1 MEYSGMKEIV
11 WGVWKERE
19 NMNADMKWL
28 DNPEVFK
35 VNQLES
41 HSDHCYYLDYSD
53 MKKEKNP
60 LLQSLNGQWEFA
72 YSKNVMERPVD
83 FYKETFDASGF
94 DKIMV
99 PGHIELAGYDKIRY
113 INTMYP
119 WEGKEYH
126 RGAYSMEATGAEE
139 GMFSEAQYNPVG
151 SYIKYFDLDKNMCG
165 KRIHIC
171 FEGVEKAMYLWLN
184 GQFIGYAED
193 SFTPSEFDLTPYVKE
208 KGNVLAVQVHKMSTA
223 AFLEDQDFFRFF
235 GIFRNVTLKAIPDVH
250 LEDVWFKP
258 VLNQDNESGSVSVSM
273 KVSATDSQNVT
284 AGFILKDREE
294 NILVEKSLQLNK
306 ENNHLEGTICVDLE
320 SVKLWD
326 NHNPYLYHAYVE
338 LKAEDGSLA
347 EVIPYDIGFRRIEII
362 DKVVYLNGKRLV
374 ITGVNRHEWNARTGR
389 CIGIEDMKADISC
402 ILRNNINSVRT
413 CHYPDQIP
421 WYYMCDNAGIYV
433 MAETNLESHGSFQK
447 LGAIEPSCN
456 VPGSIPQWRDAV
468 LERAKNNFETFKN
481 HTSILFWSLG
491 NESYAGDDIEA
502 MNVYFAEKKDGRL
515 VHYESSY
522 YNRAYEDTISDL
534 ETRMY
539 AKPEDVEEYLNNS
552 PKKPYILCEFMHDMG
567 NSMGGLGSY
576 MKLIDKYDR
585 YHGGFIWDFIDQAIM
600 VKDPV
605 TGKDV
610 LRYGGD
616 FDDKPADYEFS
627 ANGIVF
633 ADRKEKPAMQ
643 EVRYYYGLYR

>member
-1 MEYSGMKEIV
+1 
-11 WGVWKERE
+11 
-19 NMNADMKWL
+19 MNADMKWL

-35 VNQLES
+35 VNQLEP

-171 FEGVEKAMYLWLN
+171 FEGVEEAMYLWLN

-193 SFTPSEFDLTPYVKE
+193 SFTPSEFDLTPYIKE

-273 KVSATDSQNVT
+273 KVSAPDSQNVT

-320 SVKLWD
+320 SVRMWD

-362 DKVVYLNGKRLV
+362 DKVIYLNGKRLV

-402 ILRNNINSVRT
+402 MLRNNINSVRT

-421 WYYMCDNAGIYV
+421 WYYMCDDAGIYV

-522 YNRAYEDTISDL
+522 YNRAYEDTISDF

-576 MKLIDKYDR
+576 MKLIDKYDM

-600 VKDPV
+600 VKDSV

>member
-165 KRIHIC
+165 KRIYIC
-171 FEGVEKAMYLWLN
+171 FEGVEEAMYLWLN

-306 ENNHLEGTICVDLE
+306 ENDHLEGTICVDLE
-320 SVKLWD
+320 SVRLWD
-326 NHNPYLYHAYVE
+326 NHNPYLYHAYIE

-362 DKVVYLNGKRLV
+362 DKVVYLNGKRLI

-402 ILRNNINSVRT
+402 MLRNNINSVRT

-421 WYYMCDNAGIYV
+421 WYYMCDDAGIYV

-605 TGKDV
+605 TGRDV

>member
-1 MEYSGMKEIV
+1 
-11 WGVWKERE
+11 
-19 NMNADMKWL
+19 MNADMKWL

-35 VNQLES
+35 VNQLEP

-72 YSKNVMERPVD
+72 YSKNAMERPVD

-171 FEGVEKAMYLWLN
+171 FEGVEEAMYLWLN

-294 NILVEKSLQLNK
+294 NILVEKSVQLNK
-306 ENNHLEGTICVDLE
+306 ENDHLEGTICVDLE

-402 ILRNNINSVRT
+402 MLRNNINSVRT
-413 CHYPDQIP
+413 CHYPNQIP
-421 WYYMCDNAGIYV
+421 WYYMCDDAGIYV

-522 YNRAYEDTISDL
+522 YNRAYEDTISDF

-576 MKLIDKYDR
+576 MKLIDKYDM

-600 VKDPV
+600 VKDSV

>member
-171 FEGVEKAMYLWLN
+171 FEGVEEAMYLWLN

-258 VLNQDNESGSVSVSM
+258 VLNQDNESGRVSVSM

-306 ENNHLEGTICVDLE
+306 ENDHLEGTICVDLE
-320 SVKLWD
+320 SVRLWD
-326 NHNPYLYHAYVE
+326 NHNPYLYHAYIE

-402 ILRNNINSVRT
+402 MLRNNINSVRT

-421 WYYMCDNAGIYV
+421 WYYMCDDAGIYV

-502 MNVYFAEKKDGRL
+502 MNVYFAEKQDGRL

-605 TGKDV
+605 TGRDV

>member
-1 MEYSGMKEIV
+1 
-11 WGVWKERE
+11 
-19 NMNADMKWL
+19 MNADMKWL

-35 VNQLES
+35 VNQLEP

-60 LLQSLNGQWEFA
+60 LLKSLNGQWEFA

-165 KRIHIC
+165 KRIYIC
-171 FEGVEKAMYLWLN
+171 FEGVEEAMYLWLN

-306 ENNHLEGTICVDLE
+306 ENDHLEGTICVDLE
-320 SVKLWD
+320 SVRLWD
-326 NHNPYLYHAYVE
+326 NHNPYLYHAYIE

-362 DKVVYLNGKRLV
+362 DKVVYLNGKRLI

-402 ILRNNINSVRT
+402 MLRNNINSVRT

-421 WYYMCDNAGIYV
+421 WYYMCDDAGIYV

-522 YNRAYEDTISDL
+522 YNRAYEDTISDF

-576 MKLIDKYDR
+576 MKLIDKYDM

-600 VKDPV
+600 VKEPV

>member
-171 FEGVEKAMYLWLN
+171 FEGVEEAMYLWLN

-193 SFTPSEFDLTPYVKE
+193 SFTPSEFDLTPYIKE

-306 ENNHLEGTICVDLE
+306 ENDHLEGTICVDLE
-320 SVKLWD
+320 SVRLWD

-402 ILRNNINSVRT
+402 MLRNNINSVRT

-421 WYYMCDNAGIYV
+421 WYYMCDDAGIYV

-502 MNVYFAEKKDGRL
+502 MNVYFAEKQDGRL

>member
-1 MEYSGMKEIV
+1 
-11 WGVWKERE
+11 
-19 NMNADMKWL
+19 MNADMKWL

-35 VNQLES
+35 VNQLEP

-171 FEGVEKAMYLWLN
+171 FEGVEEAMYLWLN

-273 KVSATDSQNVT
+273 KVSAPDSQNVT

-306 ENNHLEGTICVDLE
+306 ENDHLEGTICVDLE
-320 SVKLWD
+320 SVRLWD

-362 DKVVYLNGKRLV
+362 DKVIYLNGKRLV

-402 ILRNNINSVRT
+402 MLRNNINSVRT

-421 WYYMCDNAGIYV
+421 WYYMCDDAGIYV

-522 YNRAYEDTISDL
+522 YNRAYEDTISDF

-576 MKLIDKYDR
+576 MKLIDKYDM

-600 VKDPV
+600 VKDSV

>member
-1 MEYSGMKEIV
+1 
-11 WGVWKERE
+11 
-19 NMNADMKWL
+19 MNANMKWL

-35 VNQLES
+35 VNQLEP

-171 FEGVEKAMYLWLN
+171 FEGVEEAMYLWLN

-193 SFTPSEFDLTPYVKE
+193 SFTPSEFDLTPYIKE

-258 VLNQDNESGSVSVSM
+258 VLNQDNESGRVSVSM

-402 ILRNNINSVRT
+402 MLRNNINSVRT

-421 WYYMCDNAGIYV
+421 WYYMCDDAGIYV

-522 YNRAYEDTISDL
+522 YNRAYEDTISDF

-576 MKLIDKYDR
+576 MKLIDKYDM

-600 VKDPV
+600 VKDSV

>member
-1 MEYSGMKEIV
+1 
-11 WGVWKERE
+11 
-19 NMNADMKWL
+19 MNADMKWL

-35 VNQLES
+35 VNQLEP

-171 FEGVEKAMYLWLN
+171 FEGVEEAMYLWLN

-193 SFTPSEFDLTPYVKE
+193 SFTPSEFDLTPYIKE

-362 DKVVYLNGKRLV
+362 DKVIYLNGKRLV

-402 ILRNNINSVRT
+402 MLRNNINSVRT

-421 WYYMCDNAGIYV
+421 WYYMCDDAGIYV

-522 YNRAYEDTISDL
+522 YNRAYEDTISDF

-576 MKLIDKYDR
+576 MKLIDKYDM

-616 FDDKPADYEFS
+616 FDDKPSDYEFS

>member
-1 MEYSGMKEIV
+1 
-11 WGVWKERE
+11 
-19 NMNADMKWL
+19 MNADMKWL

-35 VNQLES
+35 VNQLEA

-126 RGAYSMEATGAEE
+126 RGAYSMQATGAEE

-171 FEGVEKAMYLWLN
+171 FEGVEEAMYLWLN

-320 SVKLWD
+320 SVRLWD

-402 ILRNNINSVRT
+402 MLRNNINSVRT

-456 VPGSIPQWRDAV
+456 VPGSFPQWRDAV
-468 LERAKNNFETFKN
+468 LDRAKNNFETFKN

-576 MKLIDKYDR
+576 MKLIDKYDM
-585 YHGGFIWDFIDQAIM
+585 YHGGFIWDYIDQAIM

>member
-1 MEYSGMKEIV
+1 
-11 WGVWKERE
+11 
-19 NMNADMKWL
+19 MNADMKWL
-28 DNPEVFK
+28 DNPEVFR
-35 VNQLES
+35 VNQLEA

-60 LLQSLNGQWEFA
+60 LFQSLNGQWEFS
-72 YSKNVMERPVD
+72 YSKNVKSRPVN
-83 FYKETFDASGF
+83 FYEETFDASGF

-171 FEGVEKAMYLWLN
+171 FEGVEEAMYLWLN

-193 SFTPSEFDLTPYVKE
+193 SFTPSEFDLTPYIKE

-306 ENNHLEGTICVDLE
+306 ENDHLEGTICVDLE

-402 ILRNNINSVRT
+402 MLRNNINSVRT

-522 YNRAYEDTISDL
+522 YNRAYEDTISDF

-576 MKLIDKYDR
+576 MKLIDKYDM

>member
-1 MEYSGMKEIV
+1 
-11 WGVWKERE
+11 
-19 NMNADMKWL
+19 MNADMKWL

-35 VNQLES
+35 VNQLEP

-171 FEGVEKAMYLWLN
+171 FEGVEEAMYLWLN

-193 SFTPSEFDLTPYVKE
+193 SFTPSEFDLTPYIKE

-273 KVSATDSQNVT
+273 KVSAPDSQNVT

-306 ENNHLEGTICVDLE
+306 ENDHLEGTICVDLE

-362 DKVVYLNGKRLV
+362 DKVVYLNGKRLI

-402 ILRNNINSVRT
+402 MLRNNINSVRT

-421 WYYMCDNAGIYV
+421 WYYMCDDAGIYV

-522 YNRAYEDTISDL
+522 YNRAYEDTISDF

-576 MKLIDKYDR
+576 MKLIDKYDM

-600 VKDPV
+600 VKDSV

>member
-1 MEYSGMKEIV
+1 
-11 WGVWKERE
+11 
-19 NMNADMKWL
+19 MNADMKWL

-35 VNQLES
+35 VNQLEP

-171 FEGVEKAMYLWLN
+171 FEGVEEAMYLWLN

-193 SFTPSEFDLTPYVKE
+193 SFTPSEFDLTPYIKE

-258 VLNQDNESGSVSVSM
+258 VLNQDNERGSVSVSM

-284 AGFILKDREE
+284 VGFILKDREE

-306 ENNHLEGTICVDLE
+306 ENDHLEGTICVDLE

-402 ILRNNINSVRT
+402 MLRNNINSVRT

-421 WYYMCDNAGIYV
+421 WYYMCDDAGIYV

-522 YNRAYEDTISDL
+522 YNRAYEDTISDF

-576 MKLIDKYDR
+576 MKLIDKYDM

-600 VKDPV
+600 VKDSV

-616 FDDKPADYEFS
+616 FDDKPSDYEFS

>member
-126 RGAYSMEATGAEE
+126 RGAYSMQATGAEE

-171 FEGVEKAMYLWLN
+171 FEGVEEAMYLWLN

-258 VLNQDNESGSVSVSM
+258 VLNQDNESGRVSVSM

-294 NILVEKSLQLNK
+294 NILVEESLHLNK

-374 ITGVNRHEWNARTGR
+374 VTGVNRHEWNARTGR

-402 ILRNNINSVRT
+402 MLRNNINSVRT

-421 WYYMCDNAGIYV
+421 WYYMCDDAGIYV

-481 HTSILFWSLG
+481 HPSILFWSLG

-502 MNVYFAEKKDGRL
+502 MNVYFAEKQDGRL

-605 TGKDV
+605 TGRDV

>member
-1 MEYSGMKEIV
+1 
-11 WGVWKERE
+11 
-19 NMNADMKWL
+19 MNADMKWL

-35 VNQLES
+35 VNQLEP

-72 YSKNVMERPVD
+72 YSKNVMERPVE

-171 FEGVEKAMYLWLN
+171 FEGVEEAMYLWLN

-362 DKVVYLNGKRLV
+362 NKVVYLNGKRLV

-402 ILRNNINSVRT
+402 MLRNNINSVRT

-421 WYYMCDNAGIYV
+421 WYYMCDDAGIYV

-522 YNRAYEDTISDL
+522 YNRAYEDTISDF

-576 MKLIDKYDR
+576 MKLIDKYDM

-616 FDDKPADYEFS
+616 FDDKPSDYEFS

>member
-1 MEYSGMKEIV
+1 
-11 WGVWKERE
+11 
-19 NMNADMKWL
+19 MNADMKWL

-35 VNQLES
+35 VNQLEP

-171 FEGVEKAMYLWLN
+171 FEGVEEAMYLWLN

-193 SFTPSEFDLTPYVKE
+193 SFTPSEFDLTTYIKE

-273 KVSATDSQNVT
+273 KVSAPDSQNVT

-402 ILRNNINSVRT
+402 MLRNNINSVRT

-421 WYYMCDNAGIYV
+421 WYYMCDDAGIYV

-522 YNRAYEDTISDL
+522 YNRAYEDTISDF

-576 MKLIDKYDR
+576 MKLIDKYDM

-600 VKDPV
+600 VKDSV

>member
-1 MEYSGMKEIV
+1 
-11 WGVWKERE
+11 
-19 NMNADMKWL
+19 MNADMKWL

-35 VNQLES
+35 VNQLEP
-41 HSDHCYYLDYSD
+41 HSDHCYYMDYSD

-171 FEGVEKAMYLWLN
+171 FEGVEEAMYLWLN

-402 ILRNNINSVRT
+402 MLRNNINSVRT

-421 WYYMCDNAGIYV
+421 WYYMCDDAGIYV

-522 YNRAYEDTISDL
+522 YNRAYEDTISDF

-576 MKLIDKYDR
+576 MKLIDKYDM

-616 FDDKPADYEFS
+616 FDDKPSDYEFS

>member
-126 RGAYSMEATGAEE
+126 RGAYSMQATGAEE

-171 FEGVEKAMYLWLN
+171 FEGVEEAMYLWLN

-193 SFTPSEFDLTPYVKE
+193 SFTPSEFDLTPYIKE

-362 DKVVYLNGKRLV
+362 DKVIYLNGKRLV
-374 ITGVNRHEWNARTGR
+374 ITGVNRHEWNAKTGR
-389 CIGIEDMKADISC
+389 CIGVEDMKADISC
-402 ILRNNINSVRT
+402 MLRNNINSVRT

-456 VPGSIPQWRDAV
+456 VPGSFPQWREAV
-468 LERAKNNFETFKN
+468 LDRAKNNFETFKN

-502 MNVYFAEKKDGRL
+502 MNVYFAEKQDGRL

-567 NSMGGLGSY
+567 NSLGGLGSY

>member
-171 FEGVEKAMYLWLN
+171 FEGVEEAMYLWLN

-193 SFTPSEFDLTPYVKE
+193 SFTPSEFDLTPYIKE

-338 LKAEDGSLA
+338 LKAEDDSLA

-362 DKVVYLNGKRLV
+362 DKVIYLNGKRLV

-402 ILRNNINSVRT
+402 MLRNNINSVRT

-421 WYYMCDNAGIYV
+421 WYYMCDDAGIYV

-456 VPGSIPQWRDAV
+456 VPGSIPQWKDAV

-522 YNRAYEDTISDL
+522 YNRAYEDTISDF

-605 TGKDV
+605 TGRDV

>member
-1 MEYSGMKEIV
+1 
-11 WGVWKERE
+11 
-19 NMNADMKWL
+19 MNADMKWL

-35 VNQLES
+35 VNQLEP

-126 RGAYSMEATGAEE
+126 RGAYSMQATGAEE

-171 FEGVEKAMYLWLN
+171 FEGVEEAMYLWLN

-320 SVKLWD
+320 SVRLWD

-402 ILRNNINSVRT
+402 MLRNNINSVRT

-421 WYYMCDNAGIYV
+421 WYYMCDDAGIYV

-456 VPGSIPQWRDAV
+456 VPGSISQWRDAV

-502 MNVYFAEKKDGRL
+502 MNVYFAEKQDGRL

-576 MKLIDKYDR
+576 MKLIDKYDM

>member
-1 MEYSGMKEIV
+1 
-11 WGVWKERE
+11 
-19 NMNADMKWL
+19 MNADMKWL

-35 VNQLES
+35 VNQLEP

-171 FEGVEKAMYLWLN
+171 FEGVEEAMYLWLN

-374 ITGVNRHEWNARTGR
+374 ITGVNRHEWNAKTGR
-389 CIGIEDMKADISC
+389 CIGVEDMKADISC
-402 ILRNNINSVRT
+402 MLRNNINSVRT

-421 WYYMCDNAGIYV
+421 WYYMCDDAGIYV

-456 VPGSIPQWRDAV
+456 VPGSIPQWREAV

-502 MNVYFAEKKDGRL
+502 MNVYFAEKQDGRL

-522 YNRAYEDTISDL
+522 YNRAYEDTISDF

-576 MKLIDKYDR
+576 MKLIDKYDM

-600 VKDPV
+600 VKDSV

>member
-1 MEYSGMKEIV
+1 
-11 WGVWKERE
+11 
-19 NMNADMKWL
+19 MNADMKWL

-35 VNQLES
+35 VNQLEP

-126 RGAYSMEATGAEE
+126 RGAYSMDATGAEE

-171 FEGVEKAMYLWLN
+171 FEGVEEAMYLWLN

-284 AGFILKDREE
+284 AGFILKDREG

-338 LKAEDGSLA
+338 LKAEDSSLA

-402 ILRNNINSVRT
+402 MLRNNINSVRT

-421 WYYMCDNAGIYV
+421 WYYMCDDAGIYV

-522 YNRAYEDTISDL
+522 YNRAYEDTISDF

-576 MKLIDKYDR
+576 MKLIDKYDM

-600 VKDPV
+600 VKDSV

>member
-1 MEYSGMKEIV
+1 
-11 WGVWKERE
+11 
-19 NMNADMKWL
+19 MNADMKWL

-165 KRIHIC
+165 KRIYIC
-171 FEGVEKAMYLWLN
+171 FEGVEEAMYLWLN

-306 ENNHLEGTICVDLE
+306 ENDHLEGTICVDLE
-320 SVKLWD
+320 SVRLWD
-326 NHNPYLYHAYVE
+326 NHNPYLYHAYIE

-362 DKVVYLNGKRLV
+362 DKVVYLNGKRLI

-402 ILRNNINSVRT
+402 MLRNNINSVRT

-421 WYYMCDNAGIYV
+421 WYYMCDDAGIYV

-502 MNVYFAEKKDGRL
+502 MNVYFAEKQDGRL